1 MRCRI
6 YTSSPVSSYN
16 TTLIIC
22 IGDFLL
28 DRLSGVTLSCAVS
41 THASIAYWVND
52 QKRVLFIVFYYG
64 ACCAFI
70 LLLIVSS
77 TLGKSASPTFGNDVA
92 MNLGDC

>member
-70 LLLIVSS
+70 LLLIVSF
-77 TLGKSASPTFGNDVA
+77 TLGNAVSSAFGNASVV
-92 MNLGDC
+92 NLGDH